1 MVVPRW
7 AGRPAENRDVAK
19 RTSKEA
25 DRDPGT
31 DVLHPHGHDA
41 NARRDHGLGLDGY
54 ARIRQGGAHVA
65 RRVPEGLAAWAVEH
79 LPRFLKR
86 LIQSDL
92 ALPRIPVP
100 ARYPRVRET
109 PHEVTALGR
118 RLHQPRAAQTLHRPA
133 APFSRPFLPREQPRG
148 RNLRDFRGNRRRK
161 GRRRYRGQYP
171 QTPTACRAPRASH
184 ALCTYLL

>member
-1 MVVPRW
+1 MVVPHW

-31 DVLHPHGHDA
+31 DVLHPRGHDA

-54 ARIRQGGAHVA
+54 ARIRQGGVHVA
-65 RRVPEGLAAWAVEH
+65 QRVPEGFAAWAVEH

-92 ALPRIPVP
+92 ALPTIPLP
-100 ARYPRVRET
+100 APYAPVRVT
-109 PHEVTALGR
+109 PHRVTALGP
-118 RLHQPRAAQTLHRPA
+118 RLHQPRAAQ
-133 APFSRPFLPREQPRG
+133 
-148 RNLRDFRGNRRRK
+148 
-161 GRRRYRGQYP
+161 
-171 QTPTACRAPRASH
+171 
-184 ALCTYLL
+184 